1 MTRPVN
7 RSARRRRDST
17 EPPEAALAVA
27 GAKLPAELRRYVTQ
41 LQRFR
46 AGNQVTLLRAG
57 RETYPAMLEAIAGA
71 KRQILLETYILDDD
85 RTGERFGSLLRDK
98 AAEGV
103 EVRLLFDSVGGL
115 GIAGDWL
122 NRLVDA
128 GVEVLEFHPIAPW
141 RQRFNLSRRD
151 HRKILVVDDEVGFTG
166 GLNIS
171 DHYADAADGGHGWHD
186 IHCRL
191 RGPVV
196 LDLARLFRRTW
207 LYAGGDPYPAPP
219 RADTARPADD
229 GALARILEN
238 GKRRRKREIAR
249 AYLHA
254 VNAARQTVHLEN
266 AYFLPNRQMRAA
278 LRRAAAR
285 GCDVQV
291 IVPGRS
297 DVKAI
302 EWAGLYIYRF
312 LARRGVKILRWKGV
326 MMHAK
331 TAVVDRVWSTIGSY
345 NLDARSFFYNLEVT
359 AEVLDPEHGEV
370 MEQQFALDAAR
381 SDPFDEAQ
389 YLSMPWWKR
398 ALCWLAFRFRAWL

>member
-1 MTRPVN
+1 VSLP
-7 RSARRRRDST
+7 SRRRRRETT
-17 EPPEAALAVA
+17 EPPETALVVP
-27 GAKLPAELRRYVTQ
+27 GVKVPAELRRYVTH

-46 AGNQVTLLRAG
+46 PGTEVTLLRAG
-57 RETYPAMLEAIAGA
+57 AETFPAMIEAINGA

-85 RTGERFGSLLRDK
+85 RTGERFGALLRDK
-98 AAEGV
+98 AAAGV
-103 EVRLLFDSVGGL
+103 DVRLLFDSVGGL
-115 GIAGDWL
+115 GIAGEWL

-128 GVEVLEFHPIAPW
+128 GVKVLEFHPIAPW

-171 DHYADAADGGHGWHD
+171 DHYADVADGGHGWHD

-207 LYAGGDPYPAPP
+207 IYAGGQPYPAPP
-219 RADTARPADD
+219 RADTAPPADA

-238 GKRRRKREIAR
+238 GKRRRKLEIAR
-249 AYLHA
+249 AYLSA
-254 VNAARQTVHLEN
+254 INAAKETVHLEN
-266 AYFLPNRQMRAA
+266 AYFLPNRQIRAA

-297 DVKAI
+297 DVKPI
-302 EWAGLYIYRF
+302 EYAGLYIYRF
-312 LARRGVKILRWKGV
+312 LTRRGVKILRWKGV
-326 MMHAK
+326 MMHSK
-331 TAVVDRVWSTIGSY
+331 TAVVDRVWSTIGSF

-359 AEVLDPEHGEV
+359 AEVLDPVHGEL
-370 MEQQFALDAAR
+370 MEQQFALDASR
-381 SDPFDEAQ
+381 SEPFDEAQ
-389 YLSMPWWKR
+389 YLSMPSWKR